1 VRRRV
6 GEARRLP
13 RRTRLATSHR
23 GSRGRASQRVPRQ
36 TAGVAAPLRR
46 CPKSAAELM
55 STRRQPHASLRSG
68 HLNCPRCGLSI
79 AVRPHRTAIRHCP
92 RCVGRSRVLVELFS
106 SALPADVLYEEGS
119 LPQVDGETAFSGDT
133 SASAK
138 DPHPAE
144 RRRAQVVDKL
154 RRAEPLPLATNR
166 PMAVSLPAIGERAAS
181 FPRSRPR
188 LATCPSCPP
197 AGRAGRAARRACPTA
212 S

>member
-1 VRRRV
+1 
-6 GEARRLP
+6 
-13 RRTRLATSHR
+13 
-23 GSRGRASQRVPRQ
+23 
-36 TAGVAAPLRR
+36 VAAPLRR

-154 RRAEPLPLATNR
+154 RRAEPLPPPPTVRWPSHFPPSVSVPHHSPDRGRDWPPAR
-166 PMAVSLPAIGERAAS
+166 PAPPQDGQAVPHAEPAPPRHERAAGHHNRDGHS
-181 FPRSRPR
+181 PSSRQDRNRPGESR
-188 LATCPSCPP
+188 
-197 AGRAGRAARRACPTA
+197 
-212 S
+212 